1 MKKLILVTI
10 LMAFVVMPSQAQFL
24 KKLKKNVENRVEQVV
39 VNKVADKAAM
49 EADKSM
55 ENLMNLDFKNSGFA
69 MGFEQVDP
77 AEIPESYDFEW
88 NYVMSVTTSQGDM
101 EMEYYLKKDAPYF
114 GIKIPQ
120 NEVFM
125 VMDNSRK
132 INVMYMNTDENKM
145 VMATKIPEPS
155 PTDLAEEEQYNDEF
169 SFKKIGE
176 KKILGYNCTGFQGE
190 NKETVFTFYV
200 TNEADISFNDIYKSE
215 NTQLPKGFDPEW
227 IKDGQGLMMKMIM
240 EGKKNAKENVTMTC
254 TSLEK
259 KPFSI
264 QKSDYRSI
272 AGE

>member
-10 LMAFVVMPSQAQFL
+10 LTAFIAMPSQAQFL

-39 VNKVADKAAM
+39 VNKAADKAAV

-77 AEIPESYDFEW
+77 AEIPESYDFDW
-88 NYVMSVTTSQGDM
+88 TYVMNVTTAQGDM
-101 EMEYYLKKDAPYF
+101 EMKYFLKKDASYF
-114 GIKIPQ
+114 GIYVAQ
-120 NEVFM
+120 NNSYM
-125 VMDNSRK
+125 VMDHDRNM
-132 INVMYMNTDENKM
+132 NVIYMDSEGNKM
-145 VMATKIPEPS
+145 LMAMKIPEPS
-155 PTDLAEEEQYNDEF
+155 PADLSEEEKYNDEF

-200 TNEADISFNDIYKSE
+200 TNEADISFNDIYKSD
-215 NTQLPKGFDPEW
+215 NTRLPKGFDPEW

-264 QKSDYRSI
+264 EKSDYRSI